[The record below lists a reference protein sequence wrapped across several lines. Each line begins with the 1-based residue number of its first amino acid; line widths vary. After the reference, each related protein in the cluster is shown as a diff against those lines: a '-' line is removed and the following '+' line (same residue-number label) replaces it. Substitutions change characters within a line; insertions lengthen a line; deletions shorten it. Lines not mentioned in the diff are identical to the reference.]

1 MNPEKV
7 QNLRNGAE
15 IDVFVDVAIKLNTR
29 KQEFEVERATAICNG
44 IRFKK
49 HTPRWDK
56 IEREIIA
63 EAVRE
68 RRDKTGKNTL
78 LLIREGIAYLDFISA
93 CRSGFNGRVEK
104 CVEYFAILYQ
114 GLSLKNYAGE
124 TMHMVAC
131 FRRLWNEEF
140 R

>member
-1 MNPEKV
+1 MNS
-7 QNLRNGAE
+7 
-15 IDVFVDVAIKLNTR
+15 R
-29 KQEFEVERATAICNG
+29 KQEFEAERATAICNG
-44 IRFKK
+44 VRFKK
-49 HTPRWDK
+49 HTPKWDK

-68 RRDKTGKNTL
+68 RRDKTRENAL

-93 CRSGFNGRVEK
+93 CQSGFSGRVEK
-104 CVEYFAILYQ
+104 YVEYFAIFYQ
-114 GLSLKNYAGE
+114 GSLLKNYAGE

-131 FRRLWNEEF
+131 FRRLWNEKF